1 MGTNMIETQIQTDI
15 MTWEFD
21 FSPYFP
27 SADTLASA
35 TVLCS
40 PAGLV
45 ELSAKSSTSGHIRKV
60 VIDAASATASTIYIL
75 GCQATSSTTGIRKTL
90 YKSIYVLADET
101 GSAAI
106 AGSTGYNAYYSAN
119 LVQVGTG
126 NPAATVL
133 ATTLTG
139 TPAWTRSDVGIYYAT
154 LANAFPVSKTTVACH
169 LTPLLA
175 GTEFTA
181 AGSRA
186 VDGTIQIKVRDV
198 SGNLVDGFL
207 ILGVEIKTYT

>member
-1 MGTNMIETQIQTDI
+1 MPYFQVQTNVDE
-15 MTWEFD
+15 WPFD
-21 FSPYFP
+21 FTGFFP
-27 SADTLASA
+27 ASDTIAS
-35 TVLCS
+35 TVVLCD

-45 ELSAKSSTSGHIRKV
+45 EISAKSSTSGLQRKI
-60 VIDAASATASTIYIL
+60 VIDAASATKDTDYVL
-75 GCQATSSTTGIRKTL
+75 GCQCTSAGGLKHTL
-90 YKSIYVLADET
+90 YKTIRVIEDET
-101 GSAAI
+101 GAAAI

-207 ILGVEIKTYT
+207 VLGVEIKTYT